1 MRTDGNTDIFTRP
14 LNEFAFDQSET
25 DSFQTCA
32 STINSSQSSKH
43 QQKSDYFETLPSGL
57 AEDDEDGDDDDDE
70 ENIFLIRES
79 QRGVSLPVTM
89 KLDYDDMALRLP
101 ASASME
107 APHYS
112 TRQTDPGLETTRLQ
126 TASSSRASTP
136 SLSGTENEQHKLPS
150 SSWLNTVNTIT
161 TMIEGP
167 DGRE

>member
-1 MRTDGNTDIFTRP
+1 MRTDAHTDIFTRP

-43 QQKSDYFETLPSGL
+43 QQKSDYFEILPSGL
-57 AEDDEDGDDDDDE
+57 VEDDDEDEDDDE

-101 ASASME
+101 ASSSME

-112 TRQTDPGLETTRLQ
+112 TRQTDPGLETARLP

-136 SLSGTENEQHKLPS
+136 SLSSTENEQHKLP